1 MASVLPSLRD
11 SVRHLKNGPKFVGEI
26 LLFDPS
32 PIVIATVYGKTLK
45 EMRKRKH
52 IIAKALADVLNTTY
66 K

>member
-1 MASVLPSLRD
+1 MASVLPSLKD

-32 PIVIATVYGKTLK
+32 PVVIAKVYGKTLN

-52 IIAKALADVLNTTY
+52 IMAKALAAELN